1 MVKNGNQHI
10 YGQIW
15 KLMQMAKYG
24 YQRKWSNM
32 KFYPNGTEM
41 LRGNYLENMPIAQV
55 LDDDDDDDEQ
65 APTLYDDRD
74 PIDYRLSEIGL
85 ATSRPMAG
93 AYQERPS
100 DQVQY

>member
-1 MVKNGNQHI
+1 MLMIMVI
-10 YGQIW
+10 TMMVIT
-15 KLMQMAKYG
+15 MMT
-24 YQRKWSNM
+24 M
-32 KFYPNGTEM
+32 MMTTPTT
-41 LRGNYLENMPIAQV
+41 
-55 LDDDDDDDEQ
+55 Q

-93 AYQERPS
+93 AYQERP